1 MKSSATAK
9 EFIKALTSLRSTAK
23 EDNSRYYKDES
34 EGNEFLQ
41 VRMADIFSLALEFS
55 PMAGAE
61 IELLLDSK
69 YYEVRL
75 GAVSIMDFMA
85 RDKHTPEQTR
95 KELFELYINRHDCI
109 NNWDLV
115 DRSAPYVVGGYLADK
130 DRSVLYQLARSKNP
144 WERRTAI
151 VSTYYFIR
159 QNDVA
164 DTFKIAALLVH
175 DKHDLVNKAVGSWV
189 REAGKKAPL
198 QLLAFLDQ
206 YAATMPRV
214 TLRYAIEKL
223 KKKQREEYLK
233 SGT

>member
-1 MKSSATAK
+1 MKVSISAR

-23 EDNSRYYKDES
+23 DDNSRYYKDES
-34 EGNEFLQ
+34 EGNDFLQ
-41 VRMADIFSLALEFS
+41 VRMADIFSLAHEFS
-55 PMAGAE
+55 PMPGAE

-69 YYEVRL
+69 FYEVRL

-130 DRSVLYQLARSKNP
+130 DRSVLYQLARSRNP

-164 DTFKIAALLVH
+164 DTFKIAAVLVH

-206 YAATMPRV
+206 HAATMPRV

-223 KKKQREEYLK
+223 TKKQREHYLK
-233 SGT
+233 LEP